1 MDSRRFDTGV
11 YARRL
16 TAAAAATADAG
27 LAGLVITP
35 GYDLRYLVGSRAQTF
50 ERLTAL
56 VLPAAGEPTIVVPR
70 LELASLNESAIT
82 ELGLTVRDWVDGD
95 DPYRLVGDALGGAP
109 AAAAVTDSMPALHLL
124 PLAGVLGV
132 LPVLATDVMRGLRM
146 VKQPAEIDALRK
158 AGAAI
163 DRVHARVPE
172 FLVPGRT
179 EADVAADIA
188 EAIVAEGHSEV
199 AFVIVGSGPHG
210 ADPHHG
216 YSDRE
221 LQVGDIV
228 VVDIGGSYEPGYHS
242 DSTRTYSIG
251 EPSSDVAQQYS
262 TLQRAQ
268 RAAFDAVRPGVTAEQ
283 VDAAAR
289 DVLVEAGLGEY
300 FVHRTGHGIGLS
312 VHEEPYIV
320 AGNDLTLAAGMA
332 FSIEP
337 GIYFPGRWGA
347 RVEDIVIVTEDGAL
361 SVNNRPHELIVVPG
375 LADRPFGRGVARI
388 HRGEAVGSQMRLA
401 ADGGERLPVG
411 LQGLHVLGV
420 CRADRVVEFLGRGEL
435 AEHPR
440 HQRAAR
446 KAIGRFLS
454 VPARAV

>member
-1 MDSRRFDTGV
+1 MDSHRFDATV

-16 TAAAAATADAG
+16 AAAAAATSHAG
-27 LAGLVITP
+27 LTGLVITP
-35 GYDLRYLVGSRAQTF
+35 GYDLRYLIGSRAQTF

-56 VLPAAGEPTIVVPR
+56 VLPAAGDPTVVLPR
-70 LELASLNESAIT
+70 LELASLKGSAVA
-82 ELGLTVRDWVDGD
+82 ELGLAVRDWVDGD
-95 DPYRLVGDALGGAP
+95 NPYQLVSAALGNGPVAT
-109 AAAAVTDSMPALHLL
+109 AVTDSMPAMHLL
-124 PLAGVLGV
+124 PLADVLGV
-132 LPVLATDVMRGLRM
+132 VPILATDVLRGLRM
-146 VKQPAEIDALRK
+146 VKEECEIDALRK

-172 FLVPGRT
+172 FLRPGRT

-228 VVDIGGSYEPGYHS
+228 VVDIGGACEPGYHS

-251 EPSSDVAQQYS
+251 EPRTDVAQQYS
-262 TLQRAQ
+262 VLQEAQ
-268 RAAFDAVRPGVTAEQ
+268 HAAFAAVRPGVTAEQ

-289 DVLVEAGLGEY
+289 DVLAEAGLAEF

-320 AGNDLTLAAGMA
+320 AGNDLPLTVGMA

-347 RVEDIVIVTEDGAL
+347 RVEDIVVVTEDGAL
-361 SVNNRPHELIVVPG
+361 AVNNQPHELVVVP
-375 LADRPFGRGVARI
+375 V
-388 HRGEAVGSQMRLA
+388 S
-401 ADGGERLPVG
+401 
-411 LQGLHVLGV
+411 
-420 CRADRVVEFLGRGEL
+420 
-435 AEHPR
+435 
-440 HQRAAR
+440 
-446 KAIGRFLS
+446 
-454 VPARAV
+454 

>member
-1 MDSRRFDTGV
+1 MDSGRFDTAV

-16 TAAAAATADAG
+16 AAAAAATEQAG

-35 GYDLRYLVGSRAQTF
+35 GYDLRYLIGSRADTF

-56 VLPAAGEPTIVVPR
+56 VLPASGVPTIVLPR
-70 LELASLNESAIT
+70 LELASLKESAASD
-82 ELGLTVRDWVDGD
+82 LGVCVRDWVDGD
-95 DPYRLVGDALGGAP
+95 DPYQLVAEALGGAP
-109 AAAAVTDSMPALHLL
+109 AAIAVTDSMPALHLL
-124 PLAGVLGV
+124 PLADALGV
-132 LPVLATDVMRGLRM
+132 LPVLATDVLRQLRM
-146 VKQPAEIDALRK
+146 VKEAAEVDALAK

-179 EADVAADIA
+179 EAQVAADIA

-216 YSDRE
+216 YSDRK
-221 LQVGDIV
+221 LQFGDIV
-228 VVDIGGSYEPGYHS
+228 VVDIGGTYEPGYYS

-251 EPSSDVAQQYS
+251 DPSPDVAQQYS

-268 RAAFDAVRPGVTAEQ
+268 RAAVDAVRPGVTAAQ

-289 DVLVEAGLGEY
+289 DVLADAGLAEY
-300 FVHRTGHGIGLS
+300 FVHRTGHGIGLC

-320 AGNDLTLAAGMA
+320 AGNELPLVAGMA
-332 FSIEP
+332 FSVEP

-347 RVEDIVIVTEDGAL
+347 RIEDIVVVTENGAL
-361 SVNNRPHELIVVPG
+361 SVNNRPHELMVVP
-375 LADRPFGRGVARI
+375 V
-388 HRGEAVGSQMRLA
+388 S
-401 ADGGERLPVG
+401 
-411 LQGLHVLGV
+411 
-420 CRADRVVEFLGRGEL
+420 
-435 AEHPR
+435 
-440 HQRAAR
+440 
-446 KAIGRFLS
+446 
-454 VPARAV
+454 